1 MKKLST
7 DKYQTLIKRA
17 VGHFWKTRGTQKNS
31 ENKKA
36 DQGNRGAVTGA
47 KQLDGFIE
55 LLYKVSTDMGVPKD
69 WIYTKG
75 NTLPGFFRPTKN
87 WDFLIISP
95 QSELLVVVE
104 FKSHVGSFG
113 NNFNNR
119 TEEAVGNAVDLWTA
133 YREKS
138 FEQIQAPWLGFL
150 ILVEKSEGSVRP
162 VKVKEPYFDV
172 RKEFAGTS
180 YLDRYVLLCQK
191 LMLEKHYSHAGLIWS
206 DKKSNY
212 GSLDDSIS
220 VDSFLMS
227 YMGHL
232 HGKSKLF

>member
-1 MKKLST
+1 M
-7 DKYQTLIKRA
+7 
-17 VGHFWKTRGTQKNS
+17 
-31 ENKKA
+31 
-36 DQGNRGAVTGA
+36 
-47 KQLDGFIE
+47 
-55 LLYKVSTDMGVPKD
+55 
-69 WIYTKG
+69 
-75 NTLPGFFRPTKN
+75 
-87 WDFLIISP
+87 
-95 QSELLVVVE
+95 
-104 FKSHVGSFG
+104 
-113 NNFNNR
+113 
-119 TEEAVGNAVDLWTA
+119 
-133 YREKS
+133 
-138 FEQIQAPWLGFL
+138 
-150 ILVEKSEGSVRP
+150 
-162 VKVKEPYFDV
+162 KEPYFDV